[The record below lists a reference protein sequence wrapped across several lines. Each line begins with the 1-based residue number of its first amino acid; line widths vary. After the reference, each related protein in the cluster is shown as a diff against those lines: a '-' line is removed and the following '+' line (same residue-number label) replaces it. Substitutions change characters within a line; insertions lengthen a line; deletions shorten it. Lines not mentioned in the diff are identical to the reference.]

1 MLRVAVV
8 LVLALSTVGCAG
20 SFEEAKIAGLQSRG
34 LIGAKPQPTE
44 RCITLDDRRQFY
56 GGTAKGTAL
65 LGGASGLAAL
75 PFDSDDPDGKKIKI
89 SLAVGGLIMGGI
101 AITAQTI
108 GDGASKS
115 WVAECQ

>member
-1 MLRVAVV
+1 MLKVAV
-8 LVLALSTVGCAG
+8 ALLTLSAVGCGG
-20 SFEEAKIAGLQSRG
+20 SFEEAKIGGLKDRG
-34 LIGAKPQPTE
+34 DIGARPPPTE

-65 LGGASGLAAL
+65 LGGATGLAAL
-75 PFDSDDPDGKKIKI
+75 PIDEDTEHGREIKI
-89 SLAVGGLIMGGI
+89 SLAVGGLVMGGI

-108 GDGASKS
+108 ADTASKS